1 MYLILEPM
9 PAPVE
14 EPVVAGTC
22 VVVVVAPVEFMLV
35 ELVEEEEFM
44 VCVDS
49 KEKSWVVRGL
59 VDAES
64 HLVVRV
70 EMRKQ

>member
-22 VVVVVAPVEFMLV
+22 VVVVVAPVEFMWV
-35 ELVEEEEFM
+35 ELVEEEFM
-44 VCVDS
+44 VM
-49 KEKSWVVRGL
+49 RGFKGEEL
-59 VDAES
+59 GGARS
-64 HLVVRV
+64 CR
-70 EMRKQ
+70 R